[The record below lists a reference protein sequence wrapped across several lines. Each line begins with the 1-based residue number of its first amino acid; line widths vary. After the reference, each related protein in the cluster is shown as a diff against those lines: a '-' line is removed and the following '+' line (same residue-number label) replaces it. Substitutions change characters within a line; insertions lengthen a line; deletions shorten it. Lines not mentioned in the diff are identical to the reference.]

1 MGRTVRQ
8 KRKARS
14 SRPKIQQSNKP
25 KKQLN
30 PLGNS
35 IIARNWQTS
44 PFVST
49 RNKDETLTQNYRRL
63 GLLNRLKAPSG
74 GVDKTTNIANL
85 GSSSG
90 CSSKQP
96 LAITSVVPGAVREV
110 CVERDASGKIVRIV
124 RPGEGENP
132 LNDPLNDIL
141 SDEDDSG
148 HGNGGGG
155 GGGHDGWDGLSD
167 EDGDDERRRAIKKD
181 RPYKVADD
189 LERMA
194 RVPVAKTVRH
204 ISEREAE
211 WLGRLA
217 AKHDDDFRAMARD
230 HRLNPMQQTPAQIA
244 KRMRRWKGE

>member
-35 IIARNWQTS
+35 IIARNW
-44 PFVST
+44 
-49 RNKDETLTQNYRRL
+49 NKNETLTQNYRRL

-74 GVDKTTNIANL
+74 GVDKTAEAATPL
-85 GSSSG
+85 RR
-90 CSSKQP
+90 QP
-96 LAITSVVPGAVREV
+96 LAISSAVPGAVREV
-110 CVERDASGKIVRIV
+110 LVERDASGKIVRIV

-141 SDEDDSG
+141 SDDSG
-148 HGNGGGG
+148 LDGRGA
-155 GGGHDGWDGLSD
+155 GGGHDGWDGLSGS
-167 EDGDDERRRAIKKD
+167 EDEREAATTTTTRKDGRR

-194 RVPVAKTVRH
+194 RVPVAKTARH
-204 ISEREAE
+204 VSEREAE

-217 AKHDDDFRAMARD
+217 ARHGDDVKAMARD

>member
-35 IIARNWQTS
+35 IIARNW
-44 PFVST
+44 
-49 RNKDETLTQNYRRL
+49 NKNETLTQNYRRL

-74 GVDKTTNIANL
+74 GVDKTAEAATPL
-85 GSSSG
+85 K
-90 CSSKQP
+90 KQP
-96 LAITSVVPGAVREV
+96 LAISSAIPGAVREV
-110 CVERDASGKIVRIV
+110 RVERDAAGKIVRIV
-124 RPGEGENP
+124 RPGESENP

-141 SDEDDSG
+141 SDDSD
-148 HGNGGGG
+148 GGGG
-155 GGGHDGWDGLSD
+155 GGGHDGWDGLSGS
-167 EDGDDERRRAIKKD
+167 EDEREASAATTKDRR

-194 RVPVAKTVRH
+194 RVPVAKTARH
-204 ISEREAE
+204 VSEREAE

-217 AKHDDDFRAMARD
+217 ARHGDDFKAMARD

>member
-14 SRPKIQQSNKP
+14 SRPKVQQSNKP

-30 PLGNS
+30 PMGNS
-35 IIARNWQTS
+35 IIARNW
-44 PFVST
+44 
-49 RNKDETLTQNYRRL
+49 NKNETLTQNYRRL

-74 GVDKTTNIANL
+74 GVDKTAEATHP
-85 GSSSG
+85 SG
-90 CSSKQP
+90 GGGGGKQP
-96 LAITSVVPGAVREV
+96 LAISSAVPGAVREV
-110 CVERDASGKIVRIV
+110 RVERDASGKIVRIV
-124 RPGEGENP
+124 RPGEDENP

-141 SDEDDSG
+141 SDDDDSG
-148 HGNGGGG
+148 PGNGG

-167 EDGDDERRRAIKKD
+167 DEDEGDERRRAIKKD

-194 RVPVAKTVRH
+194 RAPVAKTVRH

-217 AKHDDDFRAMARD
+217 AKHGDDFRAMARD